1 MTDTDTGVTG
11 WLASFSHTHTH
22 THGTTITWLLGGSL
36 MHDATGVLL
45 ASHTPT
51 RKILYTNELPP
62 ISSQTP
68 KCQPPHPRTFCSSSL
83 LFTAGAASDLS
94 HLHLSPRHSDLFLSD
109 VPLVSHSHMP
119 ATSCPLLSPSVL
131 DALNLYRV
139 PI

>member
-1 MTDTDTGVTG
+1 
-11 WLASFSHTHTH
+11 
-22 THGTTITWLLGGSL
+22 